1 VSQEFTE
8 DGMPIFIDT
17 AGLPS
22 AEQWRFACTQ
32 IAHLQE
38 SDKDNREWLREL
50 HEKLEAHASYNRE
63 WNREIELRIDDL
75 FEDLVSKKKWWQ
87 IWKT

>member
-1 VSQEFTE
+1 LEES
-8 DGMPIFIDT
+8 
-17 AGLPS
+17 
-22 AEQWRFACTQ
+22 EQ
-32 IAHLQE
+32 
-38 SDKDNREWLREL
+38 DNREWLREL

-75 FEDLVSKKKWWQ
+75 FEDLVPKKKWWK